1 VVTVHI
7 EADITTMALV
17 GALHTGF
24 RNGTLRRKIFFVG
37 QAGSKSSYSCGNV
50 IKLDWTGLSSPGQIG
65 RSATLEVP
73 LWTVQTINQQV
84 KHHLKLSTCLAKLQ
98 TVDILLGSNNLQHVC
113 KQSPT
118 LKTCTPLR
126 AHTPLLATQHIR
138 EKESGNEPPL
148 GFWGDLSQRDSF
160 IEWNKILNVM
170 NEVSLIIW
178 DDGIEIILIRQI
190 V

>member
-1 VVTVHI
+1 VDN
-7 EADITTMALV
+7 EADITAMIHV

-50 IKLDWTGLSSPGQIG
+50 IELDWTGFSSPGQSG

-84 KHHLKLSTCLAKLQ
+84 KHHLNIPTCLTQLQ
-98 TVDILLGSNNLQHVC
+98 TTVYILLGLNILQHSCV
-113 KQSPT
+113 
-118 LKTCTPLR
+118 
-126 AHTPLLATQHIR
+126 
-138 EKESGNEPPL
+138 
-148 GFWGDLSQRDSF
+148 
-160 IEWNKILNVM
+160 
-170 NEVSLIIW
+170 LIS
-178 DDGIEIILIRQI
+178 